1 MNRTVRSATTSLAL
15 LLGAAILAPALVA
28 PTPADAADDER
39 RRLSARDMESNE
51 DPRSEYAKQAEE
63 KRLQSIAF
71 LKDLLAD
78 GGDVEGDRK
87 AEMMLRLADLYF
99 QQGRAVYLREMAQ
112 FDEEYNA
119 CIENEACDDQAFFE
133 KGPDNSGSEDW
144 QGKSIALYKQILRN
158 YPRYRRAGDATFY
171 LGMAL
176 QDLGRKEEAVKQF
189 ITLTKQYPDNS
200 YVPDAF
206 VNIGEYYFE
215 ENNAYKALLA
225 YKKATVDREHSK
237 YSFALYKLA
246 WCYYNVGEYGK
257 AINTMKSVVAYTQT
271 QSGDKSKALELQD
284 EALKDLVRF
293 FADAGEM
300 SEAYEYFNK
309 LGKKELIRSMLKRL
323 ANMYLEQGKN
333 EQAIQTY
340 RRLINENPQS
350 PDNPDY
356 QAEIIKAY
364 KKIGN
369 KEETLQ
375 EVDRLLKTYGKNS
388 AWARANA
395 SNQDAVKSAEQSIEK
410 NLRAVAVDYHNEAR
424 KLGSGADARGTYA
437 LAEQAYSVYL
447 DNFPDSSHAYEVR
460 YAYGELKYKLK
471 KFDEAYTQ
479 YMKVVEIDP
488 KGKHSRF
495 CAESAIFAAEE
506 LIKADGGA
514 EMNRSGGKVD
524 KDVQPQELTEN
535 EQKLIDACAQFAKLY
550 PGGDKTKNAIYKS
563 GYLLYNKYRFA
574 EAAEQFNLVIKMD
587 PKSREAEQAANLILD
602 SFAIKEDYAELKKNA
617 KFYHE
622 QEGLG
627 SQSFKKDVY
636 DVYQRASFQLIVE
649 DFKKD
654 KDELKAAKA
663 YEAFYNEF
671 KDNAKVEVLATS
683 INNAAVYYANQKKVA
698 DAMRLNHMLVE
709 DPQFG
714 DKTKYYYGAIEKL
727 GFAYESIADF
737 DQAAHYYEKMYGLF
751 EAEKTKVA
759 KDDEEKAEKMI
770 DVAMDAIY
778 SAAVFRKAM
787 GDTAQ
792 AETNYRNFIATALK
806 YRGDSDEVKARV
818 WDVHLTIAKMY
829 EDSGDTKK
837 AADEFQAFYTTN
849 RTTKDSPPPYT
860 YFARLHHGRALEAM
874 GKEREAFRIYE
885 ETVKLY
891 ESYLE
896 KGGEPGEHTEYVA
909 EMMYILAQP
918 ALEEY
923 LAMKIESR
931 GGGGRR
937 TEDRH
942 MKNQL
947 VGKQKKLQELDATFK
962 EIIATKSGEYSLA
975 ALVALGRVQENMADA
990 LLNGDAP
997 YYLTDDQVE
1006 FYKMGMQDMAYPRT
1020 QAAIELYKLAL
1031 DKSYELTLYNED
1043 TAYATRRLGE
1053 LAPEDFPGLE
1063 EEILEPTYTSA
1074 DTKAYDF
1081 ESEL

>member
-1 MNRTVRSATTSLAL
+1 MNRTVRTATTSLAL
-15 LLGAAILAPALVA
+15 LLAAATLAPAL
-28 PTPADAADDER
+28 TTQADAADEER
-39 RRLSARDMESNE
+39 RRLSARDMEANE
-51 DPRSEYAKQAEE
+51 DPRSEFARQAEE

-71 LKDLLAD
+71 LKDLLAE

-119 CIENEACDDQAFFE
+119 CIENEACDDQAFFN
-133 KGPDNSGSEDW
+133 KGADNAESEDW

-158 YPRYRRAGDATFY
+158 YPRYNRAGDATYY

-189 ITLTKQYPDNS
+189 ITLTKTYPDND
-200 YVPDAF
+200 YVPDAY

-225 YKKATVDREHSK
+225 YKKATVNREHSK

-271 QSGDKSKALELQD
+271 QSDNKAKALELQD

-309 LGKKELIRSMLKRL
+309 LGKKELIRDMLKRL

-375 EVDRLLKTYGKNS
+375 EVDRLLKQYGKNS

-424 KLGSGADARGTYA
+424 KLGAGADARDTYA
-437 LAEQAYSVYL
+437 LAEQAYGVYL

-471 KFDEAYTQ
+471 KFGEAYTQ

-514 EMNRSGGKVD
+514 EMNRSSGKVD

-617 KFYHE
+617 KFYYD

-627 SQSFKKDVY
+627 SANFKKEVY
-636 DVYQRASFQLIVE
+636 EIYQRASFQLIVE

-654 KDELKAAKA
+654 SDEIKAAKA
-663 YEAFYNEF
+663 YEAFYDEF
-671 KDNAKVEVLATS
+671 KDTAETEVLATA
-683 INNAAVYYANQKKVA
+683 INNAAVYYTNKKQVA
-698 DAMRLNHMLVE
+698 DSMRLRHLLVE
-709 DPQFG
+709 DPKFG
-714 DKTKYYYGAIEKL
+714 DKTKYYYNAIENL

-737 DQAAHYYEKMYGLF
+737 DQAAFYYEKMYGLF
-751 EAEKTKVA
+751 EAEKTKVG
-759 KDDEEKAEKMI
+759 KTDEEKAEKMI

-787 GDTAQ
+787 GETAK
-792 AETNYRNFIATALK
+792 AEADYRNFIDTAMK

-818 WDVHLTIAKMY
+818 WDVYLTIAKMY
-829 EDSGDTKK
+829 EDGGDNQK
-837 AADEFQAFYTTN
+837 AADEFYAFYATN
-849 RTTKDSPPPYT
+849 KTTKVAPDPYT
-860 YFARLHHGRALEAM
+860 YFARLHHGKALEAM
-874 GKEREAFRIYE
+874 GKQKDAFRLYE
-885 ETVKLY
+885 QTIKLY
-891 ESYLE
+891 
-896 KGGEPGEHTEYVA
+896 GDGPAEPAEHTEYVA
-909 EMMYILAQP
+909 EMKYIVAQP
-918 ALEEY
+918 ALDEY
-923 LAMKIESR
+923 MKMEIKSK

-937 TEDRH
+937 SEDAH
-942 MKNQL
+942 MKAQL
-947 VGKQKKLQELDATFK
+947 VGKQKKLQELDKTLK
-962 EIIATKSGEYSLA
+962 DIIATKSGPHSLA
-975 ALVALGRVQENMADA
+975 ALVALGKVQENMADT
-990 LLNGDAP
+990 LLEGDAP

-1006 FYKMGMQDMAYPRT
+1006 FYRMRMQDMAYPRS
-1020 QAAIELYKLAL
+1020 QAAIDLYKLAL

-1043 TAYATRRLGE
+1043 TAYATRRLGV

-1063 EEILEPTYTSA
+1063 EEILKPNYTTSE
-1074 DTKAYDF
+1074 TKAYDF